1 MKGVTLICKE
11 RDDLPDDGDFSFT
24 KDGHFE
30 DKHDTTAYSE
40 ALTEIFNKHNGIKER
55 MILPYALDF

>member
-1 MKGVTLICKE
+1 MKGVTLICME
-11 RDDLPDDGDFSFT
+11 RDDLPN
-24 KDGHFE
+24 FE